1 MIEAQIICCN
11 PCDIPD
17 LGIVGLKR
25 GEQRWVSIAAAQSSK
40 DLAKEQGKGNVRVA
54 RKVQRKTAVP
64 SRPAP
69 PFVAHS
75 RPQNKDPVEKNNT
88 VVEHHH
94 ETVVRETVVQEV
106 DTEKLKAELLGDLI
120 PGLRSVIAEEVGKV
134 AAQAASE
141 AAIAAPVPAA
151 SLDPAQLEGVLENV
165 LRRVMPEGG
174 VAGVA
179 PRARKSTGPEE
190 PLFIPGKIVS
200 KDTKAKIDVKQKATE
215 GGEDLDDAQAAL
227 RALRSKKRG
236 RKNGNEENES

>member
-40 DLAKEQGKGNVRVA
+40 DLAKEQGKGNVRVN
-54 RKVQRKTAVP
+54 RKAQRKGAVP
-64 SRPAP
+64 TRPAP

-75 RPQNKDPVEKNNT
+75 RPQNKEPADSGK
-88 VVEHHH
+88 VVEHRI
-94 ETVVRETVVQEV
+94 ETFVEKTVVQEV
-106 DTEKLKAELLGDLI
+106 DTERLKAELLGDLI

-141 AAIAAPVPAA
+141 AAPTAPTPAPA
-151 SLDPAQLEGVLENV
+151 LDPAQLEGVLENV
-165 LRRVMPEGG
+165 LRRVVPEGG
-174 VAGVA
+174 VAGAA
-179 PRARKSTGPEE
+179 PRARKSSGPEE
-190 PLFIPGKIVS
+190 PLFIPDKIVS
-200 KDTKAKIDVKQKATE
+200 KDTKAKIDVKQKASE
-215 GGEDLDDAQAAL
+215 GGEELDDAQAAL